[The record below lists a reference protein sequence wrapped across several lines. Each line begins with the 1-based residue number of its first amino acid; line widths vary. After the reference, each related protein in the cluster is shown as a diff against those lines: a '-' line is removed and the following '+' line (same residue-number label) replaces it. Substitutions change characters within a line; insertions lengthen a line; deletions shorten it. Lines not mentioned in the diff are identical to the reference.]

1 MGEYDEQALRADA
14 NQHWQPWSIELEG
27 WKDQLHEA
35 PLTRQDFSLAP
46 GSGELFAAFQKRISN
61 IAEYIHTGEEV
72 FEGIARALLDASI
85 DYMEME
91 DYAETEIDRV
101 EQEMAEL

>member
-14 NQHWQPWSIELEG
+14 NQHWQQWSIDLEG
-27 WKDQLHEA
+27 WKNDLQA
-35 PLTRQDFSLAP
+35 PPLTRQDFSLVP
-46 GSGELFAAFQKRISN
+46 ESGALFAAFQTRISN
-61 IAEYIHTGEEV
+61 IADYIHTGEEV

-101 EQEMAEL
+101 EQEMAAL